1 METGIAYLF
10 FNKLKNDHFSLAYMG
25 EFDDELTE
33 TLMRTNE
40 TSIHEPQKFKKR
52 LSFLI
57 AECFQ
62 NIIRH
67 EDKPEIITQTNN
79 KPKIFLLRNIG
90 NSHYISST
98 NLVSNTKKENL
109 EDKLKTINTMS
120 PEELKNVYLD
130 ALSSN
135 EISEKGGGGLGL
147 IEMARKSESP
157 LEFAFEFVNYY
168 LSVFYI
174 QVRFSTSKKADEM
187 NSENSIEAINI
198 DQTKDLYNLILQA
211 NILMIR
217 KGDFSQESILPLI
230 SLIEN
235 NLKLQSNFSGS
246 KKTTM
251 YLLVELM
258 QNISKHGLKIKNEH
272 EGIFIISKNKNSYI
286 LTAGNYIDTNTVE
299 PLKKKL
305 ENLVELS
312 REQLNE
318 LYKNTLFKQE
328 PNQNGNA
335 GIGFIEMCKYSNE
348 KIRFTFD
355 NVNETISFFSLSITI

>member
-1 METGIAYLF
+1 MKSEIAYLF
-10 FNKLKNDHFSLAYMG
+10 FDKFKNDHFSLAYMG

-33 TLMRTNE
+33 SLMRTNE
-40 TSIHEPQKFKKR
+40 TSIQEPKKFKKR

-67 EDKPEIITQTNN
+67 EDKPEIVTQTNN
-79 KPKIFLLRNIG
+79 KPKIFLLRNVG

-98 NLVSNTKKENL
+98 NLVANIKKENL
-109 EDKLKTINTMS
+109 EDKLKTINILS
-120 PEELKNVYLD
+120 KEDLKSIYMD
-130 ALSSN
+130 ALSNN

-174 QVRFSTSKKADEM
+174 QVRFITSKNPELTTIDT
-187 NSENSIEAINI
+187 INI
-198 DQTKDLYNLILQA
+198 NETKELYNLMLQE

-230 SLIEN
+230 NLIESN
-235 NLKLQSNFSGS
+235 IKLQSNFSGS

-251 YLLVELM
+251 YLLVELL
-258 QNISKHGLKIKNEH
+258 QNISKHGLKTDRERK
-272 EGIFIISKNKNSYI
+272 GIFIISKKNNSYI
-286 LTAGNYIDTNTVE
+286 LTAGNYIDANTVE
-299 PLKKKL
+299 PLKKQL
-305 ENLVELS
+305 ENVVDLNK
-312 REQLNE
+312 EQLTE
-318 LYKNTLFKQE
+318 LYKNTLFKQG
-328 PNQNGNA
+328 PNINGNA
-335 GIGFIEMCKYSNE
+335 GIGLLEMCKYSKEKITFTFNKINE
-348 KIRFTFD
+348 K
-355 NVNETISFFSLSITI
+355 ISFFSLSVTL